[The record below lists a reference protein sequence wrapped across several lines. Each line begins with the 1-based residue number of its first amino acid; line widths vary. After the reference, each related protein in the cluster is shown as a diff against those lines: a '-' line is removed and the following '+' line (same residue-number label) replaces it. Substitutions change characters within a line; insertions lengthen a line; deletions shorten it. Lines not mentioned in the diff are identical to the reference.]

1 MGKILLVGAGGFLG
15 SVLRYLAGG
24 LVYRWRGSSAFP
36 IETLLINVLGC
47 LGIGMIAALAETRGV
62 FSGATRAFLM
72 IGLLGGFTTFSAFGY
87 ETFELM
93 RDGQIGTA
101 ALSVGA
107 QVVLGISAVW
117 LGHVAIRFVWGS

>member
-1 MGKILLVGAGGFLG
+1 MDKIVLVGSGGFIG

-24 LVYRWRGSSAFP
+24 FVYRWRGNSAFP
-36 IETLLINVLGC
+36 LETLLINVTGC
-47 LGIGMIAALAETRGV
+47 LGIGLVAALAESRGV

-93 RDGQIGTA
+93 RDGQFGAA
-101 ALSVGA
+101 ALSVAA
-107 QVVLGISAVW
+107 QVVLGIAAVW
-117 LGHVAIRFVWGS
+117 LGHVAIRMVWGS